1 LGRRHSGK
9 RVAWSGAFM
18 MAVAVLQASDGLAPM
33 PGSLILTTAT
43 SSLLRRVERIV
54 VISGAPTARCSYPG
68 TVTRAPAL

>member
-1 LGRRHSGK
+1 
-9 RVAWSGAFM
+9 M

-33 PGSLILTTAT
+33 PGPLILTTAT